1 MAARKREGS
10 LTGSAAKL
18 RGRVRLAHPARPLH
32 HPILQMKKLR
42 LKKGWRL
49 ARAPST
55 QRNRAVIEELPP
67 RSVDSSPGAEV
78 FRENLSLSPDGLE
91 GSPSQDLSE

>member
-1 MAARKREGS
+1 MATRKREGS

-18 RGRVRLAHPARPLH
+18 RGRVRLPLH

-42 LKKGWRL
+42 PKKGWRL

-78 FRENLSLSPDGLE
+78 FRENLSLTPDGLE